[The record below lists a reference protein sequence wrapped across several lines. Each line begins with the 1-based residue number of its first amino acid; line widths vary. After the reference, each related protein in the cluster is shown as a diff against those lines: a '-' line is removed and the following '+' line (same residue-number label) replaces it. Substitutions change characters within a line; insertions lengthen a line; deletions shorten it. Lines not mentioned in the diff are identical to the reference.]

1 MSNKMNN
8 KGFSLIELLAI
19 VVILG
24 IISVIGISA
33 TSMLSNKAK
42 KNEMDAHK
50 NVVTMSAQSYL
61 QKNKN
66 LVPKVVGES
75 KNIQI
80 SELRESNYY
89 TFKYENG
96 QIVEY
101 DNTLEL
107 KRVQIDNLKQH
118 LINTDYQAI
127 KFAEGQ
133 ISEEDYAP
141 IKAQRQAWRDEI
153 NILEQEV

>member
-1 MSNKMNN
+1 MLASYNQETKIIDTLWD
-8 KGFSLIELLAI
+8 GSCAIPEGLQTIEFP
-19 VVILG
+19 
-24 IISVIGISA
+24 
-33 TSMLSNKAK
+33 
-42 KNEMDAHK
+42 DD
-50 NVVTMSAQSYL
+50 
-61 QKNKN
+61 
-66 LVPKVVGES
+66 LVEK
-75 KNIQI
+75 
-80 SELRESNYY
+80 LRESNYY